1 MAWIHWQ
8 HGDQNEYFDRRPV
21 KKGVP
26 YLCIVGDAV
35 LKYTKNWLKG
45 IKDVRVRW
53 FRPCTIVYER
63 PRKL

>member
-8 HGDQNEYFDRRPV
+8 HGDQNEYFDQKPV

-26 YLCIVGDAV
+26 YVCIVGDAV

-45 IKDVRVRW
+45 VKDVW
-53 FRPCTIVYER
+53 YSG
-63 PRKL
+63 LGHAQ